1 MTSISLA
8 TLARR
13 AADLGDPL
21 PCSDETQLWFS
32 EHPADLELAKA
43 LCATCPL
50 RRPCLAGAID
60 RAEPFG
66 VWGGEIF
73 EKGRIIAYKRPRG
86 HPGRRAR
93 CQLTLPG
100 VLVAEVPVAGVYS
113 GHQAVSGGQLG

>member
-13 AADLGDPL
+13 AADLGNPL
-21 PCSDETQLWFS
+21 PCSDDTQLWFS

-43 LCATCPL
+43 MCETCPL

-66 VWGGEIF
+66 VWGGLDE
-73 EKGRIIAYKRPRG
+73 EEREQLQSSSALERETRIRPAS
-86 HPGRRAR
+86 HDVELAR
-93 CQLTLPG
+93 P
-100 VLVAEVPVAGVYS
+100 A
-113 GHQAVSGGQLG
+113 